1 MNTKMDLLSVN
12 FSKEELDDCVF
23 QTANL
28 VKEIYNITVMKK
40 SRVEVQI
47 SLNKENL
54 IYNKLNEDSSGSL
67 FI

>member
-1 MNTKMDLLSVN
+1 MDLFSVN
-12 FSKEELDDCVF
+12 FSKEELEDCVF

-54 IYNKLNEDSSGSL
+54 IYNKLNEDNLGSL
-67 FI
+67 LLK

>member
-1 MNTKMDLLSVN
+1 MDLLSVN